1 MPGVIQLLNIQD
13 EEKLHV
19 HAPPAGRIL
28 RWKPIHEIQWHSSKR
43 SPEQPPLGRVET
55 AILERVAASLLFPL
69 KPGKWVS
76 IYEAACC
83 SF

>member
-1 MPGVIQLLNIQD
+1 MPNVIPSLYAQD
-13 EEKLHV
+13 EKKFHV

-69 KPGKWVS
+69 KPGNWIS
-76 IYEAACC
+76 IYKIAHC